1 VYPSRLAETDVLHP
15 GRART
20 TPPLTHPLPTE
31 AVPDAS
37 PPAGSTLRRNK
48 SSGTNRNPAVAASP
62 SATAGSAQPGDDGN
76 GTKSTV
82 VSVFVSRHAQHEEPT
97 VLVEIGPRRDTASR
111 DAAGESTPTA
121 PQSVHWNS
129 AVNGPLQRP
138 ASWPVFPSS
147 SFTTRGDAAT
157 GRSSTVGAE
166 VIAVPP
172 GRKADRRPGH
182 HHRTARTALG
192 TVA

>member
-20 TPPLTHPLPTE
+20 TPPLTHHCRPRQSPT
-31 AVPDAS
+31 PHHR
-37 PPAGSTLRRNK
+37 PAPRSA
-48 SSGTNRNPAVAASP
+48 GTNPAVRTATPLWPPARPPPPAPPNQATTGTARSRPSP
-62 SATAGSAQPGDDGN
+62 RCSSQGTPSTRNRPCWSRSAPDETP
-76 GTKSTV
+76 
-82 VSVFVSRHAQHEEPT
+82 R
-97 VLVEIGPRRDTASR
+97 VEMRPAKT
-111 DAAGESTPTA
+111 TPTA